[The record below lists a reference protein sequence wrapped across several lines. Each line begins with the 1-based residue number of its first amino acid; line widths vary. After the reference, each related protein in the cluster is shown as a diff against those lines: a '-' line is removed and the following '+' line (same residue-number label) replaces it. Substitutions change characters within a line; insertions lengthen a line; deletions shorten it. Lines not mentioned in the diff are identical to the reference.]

1 MYSIWKD
8 RSAYALLHFI
18 LNIVILFM
26 LLDILLWQKNSKLS
40 DFWHYRKDVSGENC
54 KKSPKVIGCAILD
67 YYKTKLLHIVPAAC

>member
-1 MYSIWKD
+1 
-8 RSAYALLHFI
+8 
-18 LNIVILFM
+18 M